1 LCHFDRMMKVVT
13 FSMHAFPVEPDVL
26 ALDPAKH
33 ERAVYLA
40 GKKRESENF
49 RSLLRQWTGA
59 EPAQ

>member
-1 LCHFDRMMKVVT
+1 MMKVVT